1 MMAPDLQVYSA
12 RVRLADGHLTSKC
25 EETIMNMLSML
36 ALKLQMILNREEG
49 QDLIEYA
56 LLVGLISLA
65 AVAAIGPIGSDL
77 TKIYTAIQTQLAAA
91 NV

>member
-1 MMAPDLQVYSA
+1 
-12 RVRLADGHLTSKC
+12 
-25 EETIMNMLSML
+25 MNMLSML

-65 AVAAIGPIGSDL
+65 AVAAIKPLGNDL
-77 TKIYTAIQTQLAAA
+77 TLIYNGIAGQLSNA
-91 NV
+91 

>member
-1 MMAPDLQVYSA
+1 
-12 RVRLADGHLTSKC
+12 
-25 EETIMNMLSML
+25 MNMLSML

-77 TKIYTAIQTQLAAA
+77 KAIYTSIANQLTAA
-91 NV
+91 N

>member
-1 MMAPDLQVYSA
+1 MAPDLQEYLA

-25 EETIMNMLSML
+25 EEIIMNMLSML

-65 AVAAIGPIGSDL
+65 AVAAIKPLGSDL
-77 TKIYTAIQTQLAAA
+77 SAIYTAIAGQLT
-91 NV
+91 V

>member
-1 MMAPDLQVYSA
+1 
-12 RVRLADGHLTSKC
+12 
-25 EETIMNMLSML
+25 MNMLSML

-77 TKIYTAIQTQLAAA
+77 TTIYKAIAGQLSTAAA
-91 NV
+91 T

>member
-1 MMAPDLQVYSA
+1 
-12 RVRLADGHLTSKC
+12 
-25 EETIMNMLSML
+25 MNMLSML

-65 AVAAIGPIGSDL
+65 AVAAIGPIGNDVNAIY
-77 TKIYTAIQTQLAAA
+77 TKIAAQLAAA
-91 NV
+91 

>member
-1 MMAPDLQVYSA
+1 
-12 RVRLADGHLTSKC
+12 
-25 EETIMNMLSML
+25 MNMLSML

-65 AVAAIGPIGSDL
+65 AVAAIGPIGKDL
-77 TKIYTAIQTQLAAA
+77 TAIYTAIQTQLTSAL
-91 NV
+91 

>member
-1 MMAPDLQVYSA
+1 MM
-12 RVRLADGHLTSKC
+12 T
-25 EETIMNMLSML
+25 
-36 ALKLQMILNREEG
+36 LQMLWMQVQAILNREEG

-77 TKIYTAIQTQLAAA
+77 KAIYTSIANQLTAA
-91 NV
+91 N